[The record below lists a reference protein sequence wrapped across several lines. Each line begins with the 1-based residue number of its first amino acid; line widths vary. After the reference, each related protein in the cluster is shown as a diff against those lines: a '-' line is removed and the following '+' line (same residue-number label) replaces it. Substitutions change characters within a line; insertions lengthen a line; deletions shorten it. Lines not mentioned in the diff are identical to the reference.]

1 MDISISKEGLDPEW
15 DCFLETLPDNLYPQS
30 SLWAK
35 LKAPGGW
42 KHLRLVVREHDRI
55 VGGVQMLLRSLPLV
69 GTVGYVSKGPVIASD
84 DPAVQE
90 FILNQLDRVA
100 RAEHIRFLKVQP
112 AQGAEDLAQRLV
124 ERGARPSAIAIG
136 PLATLRVDLRPDPED
151 IMAQMHRSTRSNIRR
166 AERRGVT
173 VRVGTEA
180 DVPTWF
186 RLRKLHAKQRGY
198 DCGSE
203 DYHYRLWSTFSP
215 GDHFCPLVAEYEG
228 QVLAAKS
235 NIAFGDVMLD
245 YHLVDNGLY
254 KELNAPSL
262 LHWRSMLW
270 AKEHGYA
277 WYDFGGLTSIEAARA
292 ILNGEPIPDTKWG
305 RVARFKR
312 SFGGQLMFYPGVY
325 DISYVWPR
333 RLTGQMIPIL
343 LNETTKKL
351 LLSLLRVPIQ

>member
-84 DPAVQE
+84 DPSVQE
-90 FILNQLDRVA
+90 FLLNQLDRVA

-124 ERGARPSAIAIG
+124 ERGAQPNTMAVS
-136 PLATLRVDLRPDPED
+136 PLATLRIDLRPDPDD
-151 IMAQMHRSTRSNIRR
+151 ILAQMKKSRREDIRR

-173 VRVGTEA
+173 VRVGTET
-180 DVPTWF
+180 DIPTWF
-186 RLRKLHAKQRGY
+186 RLRKTHAELRGY

-203 DYHYRLWSTFSP
+203 DYHYRLWSTLSP
-215 GDHFCPLVAEYEG
+215 GDHFRLFVAEYEG
-228 QVLAAKS
+228 QALTIIS
-235 NIAFGDVMLD
+235 YIAFGDVLLAQSLGD
-245 YHLVDNGLY
+245 SGLHRQ
-254 KELNAPSL
+254 LNAPSL

-270 AKEHGYA
+270 AKERGYA

-325 DISYVWPR
+325 DISYIWPR
-333 RLTGQMIPIL
+333 RLTGQMISIL